1 MIGNKL
7 QVISYLANIK
17 QDNKLYE
24 VKEYKS
30 KRSNEQNKMLW
41 KLIHLIAKEKYQDDM
56 EVYITI
62 LEKADAKSDY
72 IIAMPETENELK
84 KNFRAVKFI
93 RQQIVNKT
101 TMNVYKVYIGSS
113 KMNTKEM
120 TELLDIAFQ
129 ICAKYQIPTI
139 EGV

>member
-1 MIGNKL
+1 MVGNKL

-41 KLIHLIAKEKYQDDM
+41 KLIHLIAKEKLQDDM
-56 EVYITI
+56 EVYIAI

-93 RQQIVNKT
+93 RQQLVNQT

-120 TELLDIAFQ
+120 TELLEIALQ
-129 ICAKYQIPTI
+129 ICAKYQIPTM
-139 EGV
+139 EGI

>member
-1 MIGNKL
+1 MVGTKL
-7 QVISYLANIK
+7 QGISYLANIK
-17 QDNKLYE
+17 EDNKLYE
-24 VKEYKS
+24 IKEYKT
-30 KRSNEQNKMLW
+30 KRSLEQNKMLW
-41 KLIHLIAKEKYQDDM
+41 KLIHLIAKKTYQDDM
-56 EVYITI
+56 DVYVAI
-62 LEKADAKSDY
+62 LEQADAKSDY

-120 TELLDIAFQ
+120 TELLDIAIQ
-129 ICAKYQIPTI
+129 ICAKYQIPTM
-139 EGV
+139 EGI